1 MRLLSSFFVLL
12 AFVISASAAR
22 ADTIS
27 GTIVDVARYV
37 TGTSSTMTMN
47 TDLMLHMMIAMRGG
61 MMNGSNGG
69 MMNGQGNT
77 GATIHS
83 HDTTTPT
90 ATVSP
95 TPATGESAVPMP
107 MMSGS
112 MQGGMHSTAMHAGSA
127 QSGMHGANGSVTM
140 MRGCGTV
147 GLLTKSRTLYLLM
160 TTSNAALRPLCS
172 DVGRGATVTGSV
184 HSKGGMRAIVAS
196 AIELR

>member
-47 TDLMLHMMIAMRGG
+47 TDLMLNMMTTMRGG
-61 MMNGSNGG
+61 VMNGSYGG
-69 MMNGQGNT
+69 MMNGQGNM
-77 GATIHS
+77 GSIRS
-83 HDTTTPT
+83 HDTTTAA

-95 TPATGESAVPMP
+95 TPASGESAVPMP

-112 MQGGMHSTAMHAGSA
+112 IQGGMHSTPMHAGSA
-127 QSGMHGANGSVTM
+127 QSGMHGAVGSATM
-140 MRGCGTV
+140 MQGCGTV

-172 DVGRGATVTGSV
+172 DLGRGATVTGSV

>member
-12 AFVISASAAR
+12 AFVISASVAR

-47 TDLMLHMMIAMRGG
+47 TDLMLHMMTAMHGGMMNGSNGGMMNGSNGGMMNGSNGG

-83 HDTTTPT
+83 HDTT
-90 ATVSP
+90 
-95 TPATGESAVPMP
+95 
-107 MMSGS
+107 
-112 MQGGMHSTAMHAGSA
+112 
-127 QSGMHGANGSVTM
+127 
-140 MRGCGTV
+140 
-147 GLLTKSRTLYLLM
+147 
-160 TTSNAALRPLCS
+160 
-172 DVGRGATVTGSV
+172 
-184 HSKGGMRAIVAS
+184 
-196 AIELR
+196 